1 MRCCGAGCP
10 FALDTACGR
19 SPLLYLGS
27 VTRSCAG
34 LSLLCPVAGDSACS
48 IPPQTIPQQCLDVI
62 RDWTPKIA
70 KELKVIGLINIQYA
84 IQDNQ
89 VCRAADVYIAMLCVT
104 LASEPEWRAVRCQGR
119 LSLLHMLSD
128 QPIHIESTVSLRC
141 QPASSAV
148 QASML
153 EAGKQLHLPQSCR
166 KCLLSRL

>member
-1 MRCCGAGCP
+1 MLRRIRICELCLLKAGSSFLAGKRGQRLAFPCARASKFEGSGGLCGAAEPGCP
-10 FALDTACGR
+10 FALDTACAR

-27 VTRSCAG
+27 GTRSCAG

-89 VCRAADVYIAMLCVT
+89 VC
-104 LASEPEWRAVRCQGR
+104 
-119 LSLLHMLSD
+119 
-128 QPIHIESTVSLRC
+128 
-141 QPASSAV
+141 
-148 QASML
+148 
-153 EAGKQLHLPQSCR
+153 
-166 KCLLSRL
+166 